1 MNAPRFIHRLRA
13 ALRQALRPD
22 ANSMVLRQTHVWSRS
37 IIWTIVGVFV
47 AAVLWACFAPMDEV
61 VHATGKLEPR
71 GSVRDVQ
78 TPVGGVVS
86 EVLVK
91 EGQSVTEGEVL
102 VRLDPKVAAA
112 QVRALEDQLASME
125 AEQTFYSQLFR
136 RDGAAPQAPVG
147 LPPEIL
153 DLAKNHASLVAED
166 GLLRAIIGASSDG
179 FNLDDDQTKL
189 FTEEQK
195 DRIENYN
202 RITAQLQ
209 QSRLIADNAKQVL
222 EAHRKL
228 LASGAG
234 SKVEFLARESAWFE
248 AVGEV
253 KNLENQQQ
261 NIITTFSKDAMKRLG
276 ENTKRIAEIEADLT
290 KARIANSQRIS
301 EASGRLEAAREDLV
315 YHEIKSPSQGIVFE
329 IVASKPG
336 NVVAAKDVIL
346 KIVPS
351 GELVAKVD
359 ITNRDIGFIRMGMPC
374 EVEVDT
380 FPKREFGFI
389 EGEVYFVGSD
399 ALPPDEVR
407 RFYSFPAKISLQR
420 QYLEVRGKEV
430 PLQSGMSVSTN
441 IKVRKRKVINFFL
454 DSLLGPI
461 EKMEELR

>member
-1 MNAPRFIHRLRA
+1 MKAFRMIDRLRA

-22 ANSMVLRQTHVWSRS
+22 ANSMVMRQTHVWSRA
-37 IIWTIVGVFV
+37 IIWTIAGVFV
-47 AAVLWACFAPMDEV
+47 VAVLWACFAPMDEV

-71 GSVRDVQ
+71 GSVREVQ
-78 TPVGGVVS
+78 SPVGGVIS
-86 EVLVK
+86 EVHVK
-91 EGQSVTEGEVL
+91 EGQSVSEGETL
-102 VRLDPKVAAA
+102 VRLDQNVAEA
-112 QVRALEDQLASME
+112 QARSLEEQFASMQ
-125 AEQTFYSQLFR
+125 AEQEFYEQLFSR
-136 RDGAAPQAPVG
+136 GSQAPQAPAS

-166 GLLRAIIGASSDG
+166 GLLRAIIDASAAG
-179 FNLDDDQTKL
+179 FNLDGDQAKL

-195 DRIENYN
+195 DRIENYE
-202 RITAQLQ
+202 RISGQLM
-209 QSRLIADNAKQVL
+209 QSRLIEENAKQVL

-234 SKVEFLARESAWFE
+234 SKVEYLSRESAWIE
-248 AVGEV
+248 AVAKV
-253 KNLENQQQ
+253 KNLEVQQQ
-261 NIITTFSKDAMKRLG
+261 NVVTTFRKDAMTRLG
-276 ENTKRIAEIEADLT
+276 ENTKRIAQIEADLS
-290 KARIANSQRIS
+290 KARLANSQRLAETGS
-301 EASGRLEAAREDLV
+301 RLEAARKDLG
-315 YHEIKSPSQGIVFE
+315 YHEIKAPSQGIVFE

-420 QYLEVRGKEV
+420 QHLEVRGKEV